1 MKQPP
6 TQGPC
11 FERQRLFWILCKPE
25 WGILW
30 VWNIRILILTSEK
43 LWDIGNINTLK
54 TFLQQWTTFKLF
66 YFFISVHV
74 CAYMCT
80 CACVVPE
87 EFIWGQWLSLVG
99 VTGDCELSNIM
110 VRSWTQILWESRKFS
125 LLSQSSPAGILF
137 IIKIFLYVVWCAWG
151 QHCIAG
157 SFLSSLHGLQGL
169 PGLCGFYTMHHLTS
183 SGLVTVNCL
192 LLLRNNERQW

>member
-74 CAYMCT
+74 CAYMYT
-80 CACVVPE
+80 CACMVPE

-110 VRSWTQILWESRKFS
+110 VRSWTQTLWESRKFS

-137 IIKIFLYVVWCAWG
+137 IIKIIFVCCLMCMRTTLYSWFFPLVFTRASG
-151 QHCIAG
+151 IAG
-157 SFLSSLHGLQGL
+157 LVWLLHNASSHQLWISH
-169 PGLCGFYTMHHLTS
+169 C
-183 SGLVTVNCL
+183 
-192 LLLRNNERQW
+192 